1 MEQPQ
6 FQLMDEDQ
14 LSAEL
19 IDAQYDLRKTRG
31 QKNAKSLLILVN
43 GIELAGKGEAVKQL
57 REWVDP
63 RYLRVKADEPQ
74 AVSPKQ
80 VFWQPYA
87 QFIPAEGQIVVLFGN
102 WYTDLLN
109 SAMRVSDPINEA
121 QFNEYLKEMQDFEQD
136 LKNNHVDVVKVWFNL
151 SWKDLQKRLKTM
163 DPSETHWH
171 QMQGVDWR
179 NRKQYEN
186 LQRLRQRFTED
197 WFVIDSKNEK
207 WRDQQFAQYVLN
219 AMENCPEHR
228 VRASGKWKQA
238 KIPEQLKHPANT
250 RATPEEYKP
259 ELKKLSAKVAQAMRS
274 DPRNVVILF
283 EGMDAAGKGGAIK
296 RIVKKLDP
304 REYEIYSISAPET
317 YEHSHPYLW
326 RFWTKLQTDDDIC
339 IFDRSWY
346 GRVLVERVERLI
358 SAAEWQRAYGEIN
371 RFEQSLVKHQ
381 TVIVKIWLA
390 ISKDEQA
397 VRFKAREETPHKRF
411 KITDEDWRN
420 RARWDDYLKAAA
432 DVFERT
438 STDYAPWHI
447 IATDD
452 KNTARVEVLK
462 AILKQLQAE

>member
-151 SWKDLQKRLKTM
+151 SWKDLQKRLKAM
-163 DPSETHWH
+163 DR
-171 QMQGVDWR
+171 WR
-179 NRKQYEN
+179 
-186 LQRLRQRFTED
+186 
-197 WFVIDSKNEK
+197 
-207 WRDQQFAQYVLN
+207 
-219 AMENCPEHR
+219 
-228 VRASGKWKQA
+228 
-238 KIPEQLKHPANT
+238 
-250 RATPEEYKP
+250 
-259 ELKKLSAKVAQAMRS
+259 
-274 DPRNVVILF
+274 
-283 EGMDAAGKGGAIK
+283 
-296 RIVKKLDP
+296 
-304 REYEIYSISAPET
+304 
-317 YEHSHPYLW
+317 
-326 RFWTKLQTDDDIC
+326 
-339 IFDRSWY
+339 
-346 GRVLVERVERLI
+346 
-358 SAAEWQRAYGEIN
+358 
-371 RFEQSLVKHQ
+371 
-381 TVIVKIWLA
+381 
-390 ISKDEQA
+390 
-397 VRFKAREETPHKRF
+397 
-411 KITDEDWRN
+411 
-420 RARWDDYLKAAA
+420 
-432 DVFERT
+432 
-438 STDYAPWHI
+438 
-447 IATDD
+447 
-452 KNTARVEVLK
+452 
-462 AILKQLQAE
+462 